1 MIEPLKKRRLIRR
14 PGIRDTCRKCTIADT
29 TEIGKQFGMNTS
41 TMYIG

>member
-1 MIEPLKKRRLIRR
+1 MIGPLKKRRLIRR
-14 PGIRDTCRKCTIADT
+14 PGIRDRCRKCTIADT